1 MTEIKEC
8 IEIHA
13 WLKKQGVDTLNEW
26 PDVMVW
32 QDEFENHYAATC
44 AFEAK
49 DPAIC
54 PYYPSA
60 SNSLKALRAWMY
72 NNPLHQLVYG
82 VGMHRIHW
90 WIAPSDDSGRDLFL
104 GKGKTD
110 DEALFNLLKAVKEQ
124 EK

>member
-60 SNSLKALRAWMY
+60 SNSLKALHALREPMK
-72 NNPLHQLVYG
+72 L
-82 VGMHRIHW
+82 
-90 WIAPSDDSGRDLFL
+90 DLFRCGGSGVWMAYNYETKAL
-104 GKGKTD
+104 EEMKEYVGKGKTD
-110 DEALFNLLKAVKEQ
+110 DEALFNLLKAVKEAS
-124 EK
+124 K